1 MRVKRCVLCEGEE
14 VCGVCEGE
22 EVCGVCEGEEVCG
35 VCEEEMVCYYY
46 YTLPSLSLLS
56 SLLSIFF
63 LSLISIPPFLSPAS
77 IPLSYPSLSILP
89 VFTLPLTIGWDKV
102 MRGIND
108 ALDTGLGTV
117 KVSRMTSYIS

>member
-1 MRVKRCVLCEGEE
+1 MCEGEE
-14 VCGVCEGE
+14 VWCVCEGE
-22 EVCGVCEGEEVCG
+22 EVCVRKKW
-35 VCEEEMVCYYY
+35 YA
-46 YTLPSLSLLS
+46 TTTTPLPSLSLLS

-77 IPLSYPSLSILP
+77 IPLSYPSFSILP
-89 VFTLPLTIGWDKV
+89 VFTLSLTIGWDKV